1 MYLPVKITDGI
12 PTVWRSIKTVVRPEQ
27 GRVSLESMPE
37 MRDGM
42 HKKRNLIMILSM
54 LCVMY
59 LLTGCGMVRSIAHIR
74 QNGTEAENVE
84 DTADEEDTEPGTETG
99 SDSNT
104 EPEAEDSDA
113 AGRSAQELVK
123 DAFTRAETVELMD
136 YPVDVDYHVPEIL
149 SDSEGAKE
157 INRDI
162 LNVCQD
168 VMQQLDE
175 ESFAW
180 NKVGYEAY
188 RNGDILSLLVTKYSI
203 MDDYTLHYTYNLNLE
218 SGKRMDQK
226 ELIETLDFE
235 TRKGESVEAAVL
247 RHIRREAAYA
257 SDLDMKY
264 FFESVFFNQSETQDK
279 QEMYAQY
286 LLMRMETL
294 QEDNIHLG
302 LPMYLDGQGILQ
314 VAVPVYVMAG
324 GGLYDHIL
332 SPMTEHDRADRELSF
347 DQAVSVTYR
356 DGRMTVRIDQSDWT
370 NAAFGLGN
378 LEFGKEYEVHGIYKD
393 YTDAAMLPIM
403 NGEYVVPVFV
413 SEDGMVSYLD
423 LYSCAEAG
431 YFCITEPVCGLTNV
445 EAVTESSANEI
456 AAALEQFI
464 FEQSPDFSRVA
475 MGLYEGEGFSTET
488 TFHTDGGT
496 QYTDSYYLGFDSERE
511 GRFLYQISVDDVGI
525 YFGYEG
531 KCTYLGMNESGMIF
545 ACLLYEQTD
554 GGSGEAISGAFL
566 ERRRN
571 DWNERTMEWREWAD
585 YRLLNG
591 YDLFGT
597 EGDLRELEIS
607 AG

>member
-1 MYLPVKITDGI
+1 
-12 PTVWRSIKTVVRPEQ
+12 
-27 GRVSLESMPE
+27 
-37 MRDGM
+37 
-42 HKKRNLIMILSM
+42 
-54 LCVMY
+54 
-59 LLTGCGMVRSIAHIR
+59 
-74 QNGTEAENVE
+74 
-84 DTADEEDTEPGTETG
+84 
-99 SDSNT
+99 
-104 EPEAEDSDA
+104 
-113 AGRSAQELVK
+113 
-123 DAFTRAETVELMD
+123 
-136 YPVDVDYHVPEIL
+136 
-149 SDSEGAKE
+149 
-157 INRDI
+157 
-162 LNVCQD
+162 
-168 VMQQLDE
+168 
-175 ESFAW
+175 
-180 NKVGYEAY
+180 
-188 RNGDILSLLVTKYSI
+188 
-203 MDDYTLHYTYNLNLE
+203 
-218 SGKRMDQK
+218 
-226 ELIETLDFE
+226 
-235 TRKGESVEAAVL
+235 
-247 RHIRREAAYA
+247 
-257 SDLDMKY
+257 MKY

-314 VAVPVYVMAG
+314 AAVPVYVMAG

-332 SPMTEHDRADRELSF
+332 SPMTEHDREDLELSF

-403 NGEYVVPVFV
+403 NGEYVVPVFI
-413 SEDGMVSYLD
+413 SEDGMVSYVD

-464 FEQSPDFSRVA
+464 FEQSQDFSRVA

-554 GGSGEAISGAFL
+554 GASGEAISGAFL

-571 DWNERTMEWREWAD
+571 DWDERTMEWREWVD

-597 EGDLRELEIS
+597 KGELRELEIS

>member
-1 MYLPVKITDGI
+1 
-12 PTVWRSIKTVVRPEQ
+12 
-27 GRVSLESMPE
+27 
-37 MRDGM
+37 M

-54 LCVMY
+54 LCVVY

-74 QNGTEAENVE
+74 QNRAEAETVE
-84 DTADEEDTEPGTETG
+84 DTADEEATEPGTETG

-104 EPEAEDSDA
+104 EPGAEGSDA
-113 AGRSAQELVK
+113 VGRSAQEMVK

-162 LNVCQD
+162 LDVCQD

-175 ESFAW
+175 ESLAW

-324 GGLYDHIL
+324 GGLYDYIL

-456 AAALEQFI
+456 SAALEQFI
-464 FEQSPDFSRVA
+464 FEQSPDFTRVA

-554 GGSGEAISGAFL
+554 GVSGEAISGAFL

-597 EGDLRELEIS
+597 EGDLKELEIS

>member
-1 MYLPVKITDGI
+1 
-12 PTVWRSIKTVVRPEQ
+12 
-27 GRVSLESMPE
+27 
-37 MRDGM
+37 M

-54 LCVMY
+54 LCVVY
-59 LLTGCGMVRSIAHIR
+59 LLTGCGMVRSIAYIR
-74 QNGTEAENVE
+74 QNRAEAETVE
-84 DTADEEDTEPGTETG
+84 DTADEEAAEPGTETG

-104 EPEAEDSDA
+104 EPGAEGSDT

-136 YPVDVDYHVPEIL
+136 YSVDVDYHVPEIL

-162 LNVCQD
+162 LDVCQE

-175 ESFAW
+175 ESFVW
-180 NKVGYEAY
+180 HKVGYEAY

-264 FFESVFFNQSETQDK
+264 FFESVFFNQSEIQDK

-302 LPMYLDGQGILQ
+302 LPMYLDGQGVLQ

-378 LEFGKEYEVHGIYKD
+378 LEFGKEYEVYGIYKD

-464 FEQSPDFSRVA
+464 FDQSPDFSRVA

-488 TFHTDGGT
+488 TFPTDGGT

-545 ACLLYEQTD
+545 ACRLYEQTD
-554 GGSGEAISGAFL
+554 GASGEAISGAFL

-571 DWNERTMEWREWAD
+571 DWNEKTMEWREWAD

-597 EGDLRELEIS
+597 KGELRELEIS

>member
-1 MYLPVKITDGI
+1 
-12 PTVWRSIKTVVRPEQ
+12 
-27 GRVSLESMPE
+27 
-37 MRDGM
+37 M

-54 LCVMY
+54 LCVVY

-74 QNGTEAENVE
+74 QNRAEAETVE
-84 DTADEEDTEPGTETG
+84 DTADEEATEPGTETG
-99 SDSNT
+99 SDSDT
-104 EPEAEDSDA
+104 EPGAEGSDT

-162 LNVCQD
+162 LDVCQE

-175 ESFAW
+175 ESFVW
-180 NKVGYEAY
+180 HKVGYEAY
-188 RNGDILSLLVTKYSI
+188 RNGDILSLLLTKYSV

-279 QEMYAQY
+279 QEMYVQY

-403 NGEYVVPVFV
+403 NGEYVVPVFI

-488 TFHTDGGT
+488 TFPTDGGT

-545 ACLLYEQTD
+545 ACRLYEQTD
-554 GGSGEAISGAFL
+554 GASGEAISGAFL

-571 DWNERTMEWREWAD
+571 DWNEKTMEWREWAD

-597 EGDLRELEIS
+597 KGELRELEIS

>member
-1 MYLPVKITDGI
+1 
-12 PTVWRSIKTVVRPEQ
+12 
-27 GRVSLESMPE
+27 
-37 MRDGM
+37 
-42 HKKRNLIMILSM
+42 
-54 LCVMY
+54 
-59 LLTGCGMVRSIAHIR
+59 MVRSIAHIR
-74 QNGTEAENVE
+74 QNRTEAENEE
-84 DTADEEDTEPGTETG
+84 DTADEEAAEPGTETG

-104 EPEAEDSDA
+104 EPEAEGSDS

-175 ESFAW
+175 ESLAW

-218 SGKRMDQK
+218 TGKRMDQK

-496 QYTDSYYLGFDSERE
+496 QYTDSYYLGFDSEHE

-554 GGSGEAISGAFL
+554 GASGEAISGAFL

-571 DWNERTMEWREWAD
+571 DWNEKTMEWREWAD

>member
-1 MYLPVKITDGI
+1 
-12 PTVWRSIKTVVRPEQ
+12 
-27 GRVSLESMPE
+27 
-37 MRDGM
+37 M

-54 LCVMY
+54 LCVVY

-74 QNGTEAENVE
+74 QNRAEAETVE
-84 DTADEEDTEPGTETG
+84 DTADEEAAEPGTETG
-99 SDSNT
+99 SDSDT
-104 EPEAEDSDA
+104 EPGAEGSDT

-136 YPVDVDYHVPEIL
+136 YSVDVDYHVPEIL

-162 LNVCQD
+162 LDVCQE

-175 ESFAW
+175 ESFVW
-180 NKVGYEAY
+180 HKVGYEAY
-188 RNGDILSLLVTKYSI
+188 RNGDILSLLLTKYSV

-279 QEMYAQY
+279 QEMYVQY

-403 NGEYVVPVFV
+403 NGEYVVPVFI

-488 TFHTDGGT
+488 TFPTDGGT

-545 ACLLYEQTD
+545 ACRLYEQTD
-554 GGSGEAISGAFL
+554 GASGEAISGAFL

-571 DWNERTMEWREWAD
+571 DWNEKTMEWREWAD

-597 EGDLRELEIS
+597 KGELRELEIS

>member
-1 MYLPVKITDGI
+1 
-12 PTVWRSIKTVVRPEQ
+12 
-27 GRVSLESMPE
+27 
-37 MRDGM
+37 M

-54 LCVMY
+54 LCVVY

-74 QNGTEAENVE
+74 QNRAEAETVE
-84 DTADEEDTEPGTETG
+84 DTADEEAAEPGTETG
-99 SDSNT
+99 SDSDT
-104 EPEAEDSDA
+104 EPGAEGSDT

-162 LNVCQD
+162 LDVCQE

-175 ESFAW
+175 ESFVW
-180 NKVGYEAY
+180 HKVGYEAY
-188 RNGDILSLLVTKYSI
+188 RNGDILSLLLTKYSV

-279 QEMYAQY
+279 QEMYVQY

-403 NGEYVVPVFV
+403 NGEYVVPVFI

-488 TFHTDGGT
+488 TFPTDGGT

-545 ACLLYEQTD
+545 ACRLYEQTD
-554 GGSGEAISGAFL
+554 GASGEAISGAFL

-571 DWNERTMEWREWAD
+571 DWNEKTMEWREWAD

-597 EGDLRELEIS
+597 KGELRELEIS

>member
-1 MYLPVKITDGI
+1 
-12 PTVWRSIKTVVRPEQ
+12 
-27 GRVSLESMPE
+27 
-37 MRDGM
+37 M

-54 LCVMY
+54 LCVVY

-74 QNGTEAENVE
+74 QNRAEAETVE
-84 DTADEEDTEPGTETG
+84 DTADEEATEPGTETG
-99 SDSNT
+99 SDSDT
-104 EPEAEDSDA
+104 EPGAEGSDT

-136 YPVDVDYHVPEIL
+136 YSVDVDYHVPEIL

-162 LNVCQD
+162 LDVCQD

-175 ESFAW
+175 ENFVW
-180 NKVGYEAY
+180 HKVGYEAY
-188 RNGDILSLLVTKYSI
+188 RNGDILSLLLTKYSI
-203 MDDYTLHYTYNLNLE
+203 MDDYTLYYTYNLNLE

-264 FFESVFFNQSETQDK
+264 FFESVFFNQSEIQDK
-279 QEMYAQY
+279 QEMYAQF

-332 SPMTEHDRADRELSF
+332 SPMTEHDRADLELSF

-488 TFHTDGGT
+488 TFPTDGGT

-571 DWNERTMEWREWAD
+571 DWNEKTMEWREWAD

>member
-1 MYLPVKITDGI
+1 
-12 PTVWRSIKTVVRPEQ
+12 
-27 GRVSLESMPE
+27 
-37 MRDGM
+37 M

-54 LCVMY
+54 LCVVY

-74 QNGTEAENVE
+74 QNRAEAETVE
-84 DTADEEDTEPGTETG
+84 DTADEEATEPGTETG
-99 SDSNT
+99 SDSDT
-104 EPEAEDSDA
+104 EPGAEGSDT

-162 LNVCQD
+162 LDVCQE

-175 ESFAW
+175 ESFVW
-180 NKVGYEAY
+180 HKVGYEAY
-188 RNGDILSLLVTKYSI
+188 RNGDILSLLLTKYSV

-279 QEMYAQY
+279 QEMYVQY

-347 DQAVSVTYR
+347 DQAVLVTYR

-403 NGEYVVPVFV
+403 NGEYVVPVFI

-488 TFHTDGGT
+488 TFPTDGGT

-545 ACLLYEQTD
+545 ACRLYEQTD
-554 GGSGEAISGAFL
+554 GASGEAISGAFL

-571 DWNERTMEWREWAD
+571 DWNEKTMEWREWAD

-597 EGDLRELEIS
+597 KGELRELEIS

>member
-37 MRDGM
+37 MRDRM

-54 LCVMY
+54 LCVVY

-74 QNGTEAENVE
+74 QNRTEAENVE
-84 DTADEEDTEPGTETG
+84 NTADEEDTEPGTETG

-104 EPEAEDSDA
+104 EPGAEGSDT

-475 MGLYEGEGFSTET
+475 MGLYEGEGFSTGT

-554 GGSGEAISGAFL
+554 GASGEAISGAFL

-571 DWNERTMEWREWAD
+571 DWNEKTMEWREWAD

>member
-12 PTVWRSIKTVVRPEQ
+12 PTVWRPIKTVVRPEQ

-54 LCVMY
+54 LCVVY

-74 QNGTEAENVE
+74 QNWTEAETVE
-84 DTADEEDTEPGTETG
+84 DPADEEDTEPGTETG
-99 SDSNT
+99 SDSTT

-175 ESFAW
+175 ESLAW

-188 RNGDILSLLVTKYSI
+188 RIGDILSLLVTKYSI
-203 MDDYTLHYTYNLNLE
+203 MDDYTMHYTYNLNLE

-264 FFESVFFNQSETQDK
+264 FFESVT
-279 QEMYAQY
+279 
-286 LLMRMETL
+286 
-294 QEDNIHLG
+294 
-302 LPMYLDGQGILQ
+302 
-314 VAVPVYVMAG
+314 
-324 GGLYDHIL
+324 
-332 SPMTEHDRADRELSF
+332 
-347 DQAVSVTYR
+347 
-356 DGRMTVRIDQSDWT
+356 
-370 NAAFGLGN
+370 
-378 LEFGKEYEVHGIYKD
+378 
-393 YTDAAMLPIM
+393 
-403 NGEYVVPVFV
+403 
-413 SEDGMVSYLD
+413 
-423 LYSCAEAG
+423 
-431 YFCITEPVCGLTNV
+431 
-445 EAVTESSANEI
+445 
-456 AAALEQFI
+456 
-464 FEQSPDFSRVA
+464 
-475 MGLYEGEGFSTET
+475 
-488 TFHTDGGT
+488 
-496 QYTDSYYLGFDSERE
+496 
-511 GRFLYQISVDDVGI
+511 
-525 YFGYEG
+525 
-531 KCTYLGMNESGMIF
+531 
-545 ACLLYEQTD
+545 
-554 GGSGEAISGAFL
+554 
-566 ERRRN
+566 
-571 DWNERTMEWREWAD
+571 
-585 YRLLNG
+585 
-591 YDLFGT
+591 
-597 EGDLRELEIS
+597 
-607 AG
+607 

>member
-1 MYLPVKITDGI
+1 
-12 PTVWRSIKTVVRPEQ
+12 
-27 GRVSLESMPE
+27 
-37 MRDGM
+37 M

-54 LCVMY
+54 LCVVY

-74 QNGTEAENVE
+74 QNRAEAETVE
-84 DTADEEDTEPGTETG
+84 DTADEEATEPGTETG
-99 SDSNT
+99 SDSDT
-104 EPEAEDSDA
+104 EPGTEGSDT

-162 LNVCQD
+162 LDVCQE

-175 ESFAW
+175 ESFVW
-180 NKVGYEAY
+180 HKVGYEAY
-188 RNGDILSLLVTKYSI
+188 RNGDILSLLLTKYSV

-279 QEMYAQY
+279 QEMYVQY

-403 NGEYVVPVFV
+403 NGEYVVPVFI

-488 TFHTDGGT
+488 TFPTDGGT

-545 ACLLYEQTD
+545 ACRLYEQTD
-554 GGSGEAISGAFL
+554 GASGEAISGAFL

-571 DWNERTMEWREWAD
+571 DWNEKTMEWREWAD

-597 EGDLRELEIS
+597 KGELRELEIS

>member
-1 MYLPVKITDGI
+1 
-12 PTVWRSIKTVVRPEQ
+12 
-27 GRVSLESMPE
+27 
-37 MRDGM
+37 M

-54 LCVMY
+54 LCVVY
-59 LLTGCGMVRSIAHIR
+59 LLTGCGMVRSIVHIR
-74 QNGTEAENVE
+74 QNRTEAENVE

-104 EPEAEDSDA
+104 EPEAEGSDA

-175 ESFAW
+175 ESLAW

-235 TRKGESVEAAVL
+235 TRRGESVEAAVL

-347 DQAVSVTYR
+347 EQAVSVTYR

-393 YTDAAMLPIM
+393 YTDAVMLPIM

-554 GGSGEAISGAFL
+554 GASGEAISGAFL

-571 DWNERTMEWREWAD
+571 DWNEKTMEWREWAD

>member
-1 MYLPVKITDGI
+1 
-12 PTVWRSIKTVVRPEQ
+12 
-27 GRVSLESMPE
+27 
-37 MRDGM
+37 M

-54 LCVMY
+54 LCVVY

-74 QNGTEAENVE
+74 QNWTEAETVE

-104 EPEAEDSDA
+104 EPEAEGSDA

-175 ESFAW
+175 ESLAW

-370 NAAFGLGN
+370 NAAFGFGN

-554 GGSGEAISGAFL
+554 GASGEAISGAFL

-571 DWNERTMEWREWAD
+571 DWNEKTMEWREWAD

>member
-218 SGKRMDQK
+218 TGKRMDQK

-571 DWNERTMEWREWAD
+571 DWNEKTMEWREWAD

>member
-1 MYLPVKITDGI
+1 
-12 PTVWRSIKTVVRPEQ
+12 
-27 GRVSLESMPE
+27 
-37 MRDGM
+37 
-42 HKKRNLIMILSM
+42 MILSM
-54 LCVMY
+54 LCVVY

-74 QNGTEAENVE
+74 QNRAEAETVE
-84 DTADEEDTEPGTETG
+84 DTADEEATEPGTETG
-99 SDSNT
+99 SDSDT
-104 EPEAEDSDA
+104 EPGTEGSDT

-162 LNVCQD
+162 LDVCQE

-175 ESFAW
+175 ESFVW
-180 NKVGYEAY
+180 HKVGYEAY
-188 RNGDILSLLVTKYSI
+188 RNGDILSLLLTKYSV

-279 QEMYAQY
+279 QEMYVQY

-403 NGEYVVPVFV
+403 NGEYVVPVFI

-488 TFHTDGGT
+488 TFPTDGGT

-545 ACLLYEQTD
+545 ACRLYEQTD
-554 GGSGEAISGAFL
+554 GASGEAISGAFL

-571 DWNERTMEWREWAD
+571 DWNEKTMEWREWAD

-591 YDLFGT
+591 YDLFGAK
-597 EGDLRELEIS
+597 GDLRELEIS
-607 AG
+607 VG

>member
-1 MYLPVKITDGI
+1 
-12 PTVWRSIKTVVRPEQ
+12 
-27 GRVSLESMPE
+27 
-37 MRDGM
+37 M

-54 LCVMY
+54 LCVVY

-74 QNGTEAENVE
+74 QNRAEAETVE
-84 DTADEEDTEPGTETG
+84 DTADEEAAEPGTETG

-104 EPEAEDSDA
+104 EPEAEGSDS

-175 ESFAW
+175 ESLAW

-403 NGEYVVPVFV
+403 NGEYVVPVFI

-571 DWNERTMEWREWAD
+571 DWNEKTMEWREWAD

-597 EGDLRELEIS
+597 KGDLRELEIS

>member
-1 MYLPVKITDGI
+1 
-12 PTVWRSIKTVVRPEQ
+12 
-27 GRVSLESMPE
+27 
-37 MRDGM
+37 M

-54 LCVMY
+54 LCVVY

-74 QNGTEAENVE
+74 QNRAEAETVE
-84 DTADEEDTEPGTETG
+84 DTADEEATEPGTETG
-99 SDSNT
+99 SDSDT
-104 EPEAEDSDA
+104 EPGAEGSDT

-162 LNVCQD
+162 LDVCQE

-175 ESFAW
+175 ESFVW
-180 NKVGYEAY
+180 HKVGYEAY
-188 RNGDILSLLVTKYSI
+188 RNGDILSLLLTKYSV

-456 AAALEQFI
+456 SAALEQFI

-554 GGSGEAISGAFL
+554 GVSGEAISGAFL

-571 DWNERTMEWREWAD
+571 DWNEKTMEWREWAD

>member
-1 MYLPVKITDGI
+1 
-12 PTVWRSIKTVVRPEQ
+12 
-27 GRVSLESMPE
+27 
-37 MRDGM
+37 M

-54 LCVMY
+54 LCVVY

-74 QNGTEAENVE
+74 QNRAEAETVE
-84 DTADEEDTEPGTETG
+84 DTADEEATEPGTETG
-99 SDSNT
+99 SDSDT
-104 EPEAEDSDA
+104 EPGAEGSDT

-136 YPVDVDYHVPEIL
+136 YSVDVDYHVPEIL

-162 LNVCQD
+162 LDVCQE

-175 ESFAW
+175 ESFVW
-180 NKVGYEAY
+180 HKVGYEAY
-188 RNGDILSLLVTKYSI
+188 RNGDILSLLLTKYSV

-279 QEMYAQY
+279 QEMYVQY

-488 TFHTDGGT
+488 TFPTDGGT

-554 GGSGEAISGAFL
+554 GVSGEAISGAFL

-571 DWNERTMEWREWAD
+571 DWNEKTMEWREWAD

>member
-1 MYLPVKITDGI
+1 
-12 PTVWRSIKTVVRPEQ
+12 
-27 GRVSLESMPE
+27 
-37 MRDGM
+37 M
-42 HKKRNLIMILSM
+42 HKKRNLIMLLSM
-54 LCVMY
+54 LCVVY
-59 LLTGCGMVRSIAHIR
+59 LLTGCGMERSITYIR
-74 QNGTEAENVE
+74 QNRTEEETVA
-84 DTADEEDTEPGTETG
+84 DIADEEGTEPGGENG

-104 EPEAEDSDA
+104 EPGSEGSDTE
-113 AGRSAQELVK
+113 GLSAQELVK
-123 DAFTRAETVELMD
+123 DAFTRVETMELMD

-175 ESFAW
+175 ESFVW
-180 NKVGYEAY
+180 CKVGYEAY
-188 RNGDILSLLVTKYSI
+188 RNGDILSLLLTKYSI

-218 SGKRMDQK
+218 SGKRMDQR

-370 NAAFGLGN
+370 NATFGLGN

-571 DWNERTMEWREWAD
+571 DWNEKTMEWREWAD

-597 EGDLRELEIS
+597 KGDLRELEIS

>member
-1 MYLPVKITDGI
+1 
-12 PTVWRSIKTVVRPEQ
+12 
-27 GRVSLESMPE
+27 
-37 MRDGM
+37 M

-54 LCVMY
+54 LCVVY

-74 QNGTEAENVE
+74 QNRAEAETVE
-84 DTADEEDTEPGTETG
+84 DTADEEATEPGTETG
-99 SDSNT
+99 SDSDT
-104 EPEAEDSDA
+104 EPGAEGSDT

-162 LNVCQD
+162 LDVCQE

-175 ESFAW
+175 ESFVW
-180 NKVGYEAY
+180 HKVGYEAY
-188 RNGDILSLLVTKYSI
+188 RNGDILSLLLTKYSV

-279 QEMYAQY
+279 QEMYVQY

-403 NGEYVVPVFV
+403 NGEYVVPVFI

-488 TFHTDGGT
+488 TFPTDGGT

-571 DWNERTMEWREWAD
+571 DWNEKTMEWREWAD

>member
-1 MYLPVKITDGI
+1 MGCI
-12 PTVWRSIKTVVRPEQ
+12 
-27 GRVSLESMPE
+27 
-37 MRDGM
+37 
-42 HKKRNLIMILSM
+42 KKRNLIMILSM
-54 LCVMY
+54 LCVVY

-74 QNGTEAENVE
+74 QNRAEAETVE
-84 DTADEEDTEPGTETG
+84 DTADEEATEPGTETG
-99 SDSNT
+99 SDSDT
-104 EPEAEDSDA
+104 EPGAEGSDT

-162 LNVCQD
+162 LDVCQE

-175 ESFAW
+175 ESFVW
-180 NKVGYEAY
+180 HKVGYEAY
-188 RNGDILSLLVTKYSI
+188 RNGDILSLLLTKYSV

-279 QEMYAQY
+279 QEMYVQY

-403 NGEYVVPVFV
+403 NGEYVVPVFI

-456 AAALEQFI
+456 AAALEQII

-488 TFHTDGGT
+488 TFPTDGGT

-571 DWNERTMEWREWAD
+571 DWNEKTMEWREWAD

>member
-1 MYLPVKITDGI
+1 
-12 PTVWRSIKTVVRPEQ
+12 
-27 GRVSLESMPE
+27 
-37 MRDGM
+37 
-42 HKKRNLIMILSM
+42 
-54 LCVMY
+54 
-59 LLTGCGMVRSIAHIR
+59 
-74 QNGTEAENVE
+74 
-84 DTADEEDTEPGTETG
+84 
-99 SDSNT
+99 
-104 EPEAEDSDA
+104 
-113 AGRSAQELVK
+113 
-123 DAFTRAETVELMD
+123 
-136 YPVDVDYHVPEIL
+136 
-149 SDSEGAKE
+149 
-157 INRDI
+157 
-162 LNVCQD
+162 
-168 VMQQLDE
+168 
-175 ESFAW
+175 
-180 NKVGYEAY
+180 
-188 RNGDILSLLVTKYSI
+188 
-203 MDDYTLHYTYNLNLE
+203 
-218 SGKRMDQK
+218 
-226 ELIETLDFE
+226 
-235 TRKGESVEAAVL
+235 
-247 RHIRREAAYA
+247 
-257 SDLDMKY
+257 
-264 FFESVFFNQSETQDK
+264 
-279 QEMYAQY
+279 MYAQY

-302 LPMYLDGQGILQ
+302 LPMYLDGQGVLQ

-403 NGEYVVPVFV
+403 NGEYVVPVFI

-488 TFHTDGGT
+488 TFPTDGGT
-496 QYTDSYYLGFDSERE
+496 QYTDSYYLGFDPERE

-545 ACLLYEQTD
+545 ACRLYEQTD
-554 GGSGEAISGAFL
+554 GASGEAISGAFL

-571 DWNERTMEWREWAD
+571 DWNEKTMEWREWAD

-597 EGDLRELEIS
+597 KGDPRELEIS

>member
-1 MYLPVKITDGI
+1 
-12 PTVWRSIKTVVRPEQ
+12 
-27 GRVSLESMPE
+27 
-37 MRDGM
+37 M
-42 HKKRNLIMILSM
+42 HKKRNLIMLLSM
-54 LCVMY
+54 LCVVY
-59 LLTGCGMVRSIAHIR
+59 LLTGCGMERSITYIR
-74 QNGTEAENVE
+74 QNRTEEETVA
-84 DTADEEDTEPGTETG
+84 DIADEEGTEPGGENG

-104 EPEAEDSDA
+104 EPGSEGSDTE
-113 AGRSAQELVK
+113 GLSAQELVK

-175 ESFAW
+175 ESFVW
-180 NKVGYEAY
+180 CKVGYEAY
-188 RNGDILSLLVTKYSI
+188 RNGDILSLLLTKYSI
-203 MDDYTLHYTYNLNLE
+203 MDDYTLYYTYNLNLE

-226 ELIETLDFE
+226 ELIATLDFE
-235 TRKGESVEAAVL
+235 TRKGESVEDAVL

-257 SDLDMKY
+257 SDLDIKY
-264 FFESVFFNQSETQDK
+264 FFEAVFFDQAQTKDK

-314 VAVPVYVMAG
+314 VAVPVYGMAG

>member
-1 MYLPVKITDGI
+1 
-12 PTVWRSIKTVVRPEQ
+12 
-27 GRVSLESMPE
+27 
-37 MRDGM
+37 
-42 HKKRNLIMILSM
+42 MILSM
-54 LCVMY
+54 LCVVY

-74 QNGTEAENVE
+74 QNRAEAETVE
-84 DTADEEDTEPGTETG
+84 DTADEEATEPGTETG
-99 SDSNT
+99 SDSDT
-104 EPEAEDSDA
+104 EPGAEGSDT

-162 LNVCQD
+162 LDVCQE

-175 ESFAW
+175 ESFVW
-180 NKVGYEAY
+180 HKVGYEAY
-188 RNGDILSLLVTKYSI
+188 RNGDILSLLLTKYSV

-279 QEMYAQY
+279 QEMYVQY

-403 NGEYVVPVFV
+403 NGEYVVPVFI

-488 TFHTDGGT
+488 TFPTDGGT

-545 ACLLYEQTD
+545 ACRLYEQTD
-554 GGSGEAISGAFL
+554 GASGEAISGAFL

-571 DWNERTMEWREWAD
+571 DWNEKTMEWREWAD

-597 EGDLRELEIS
+597 KGELRELEIS

>member
-1 MYLPVKITDGI
+1 
-12 PTVWRSIKTVVRPEQ
+12 
-27 GRVSLESMPE
+27 
-37 MRDGM
+37 M

-54 LCVMY
+54 LCVVY

-74 QNGTEAENVE
+74 QNRAEAETVE
-84 DTADEEDTEPGTETG
+84 DTADEEATEPGTETG
-99 SDSNT
+99 SDSDT
-104 EPEAEDSDA
+104 EPGAEGSDT

-162 LNVCQD
+162 LDVCQE

-175 ESFAW
+175 ESFVW
-180 NKVGYEAY
+180 HKVGYEAY
-188 RNGDILSLLVTKYSI
+188 RNGDILSLLLTKYSV

-279 QEMYAQY
+279 QEMYVQY

-554 GGSGEAISGAFL
+554 GVSGEAISGAFL

-571 DWNERTMEWREWAD
+571 DWNEKTMEWREWAD

-597 EGDLRELEIS
+597 KGELRELEIS

>member
-1 MYLPVKITDGI
+1 
-12 PTVWRSIKTVVRPEQ
+12 
-27 GRVSLESMPE
+27 
-37 MRDGM
+37 M

-54 LCVMY
+54 LCVVY

-74 QNGTEAENVE
+74 QNRAEAETVE
-84 DTADEEDTEPGTETG
+84 DTADEEATEPGTETG
-99 SDSNT
+99 SDSDT
-104 EPEAEDSDA
+104 EPGTEGSDT

-162 LNVCQD
+162 LDVCQE

-175 ESFAW
+175 ESFVW
-180 NKVGYEAY
+180 HKVGYEAY
-188 RNGDILSLLVTKYSI
+188 RNGDILSLLLTKYSV

-279 QEMYAQY
+279 QEMYVQY

-488 TFHTDGGT
+488 TFPTDGGT

-545 ACLLYEQTD
+545 ACRLYEQTD
-554 GGSGEAISGAFL
+554 GASGEAISGAFL

-571 DWNERTMEWREWAD
+571 DWNEKTMEWREWAD

-597 EGDLRELEIS
+597 KGELRELEIS

>member
-1 MYLPVKITDGI
+1 
-12 PTVWRSIKTVVRPEQ
+12 
-27 GRVSLESMPE
+27 
-37 MRDGM
+37 M

-54 LCVMY
+54 LCVVY

-74 QNGTEAENVE
+74 QNRAEAETVE
-84 DTADEEDTEPGTETG
+84 DAADEEAAEPGTETG

-104 EPEAEDSDA
+104 EPEAEGSDS

-175 ESFAW
+175 ESLAW

-264 FFESVFFNQSETQDK
+264 FFESVFFNQSESQDK

-554 GGSGEAISGAFL
+554 GASGEAISGAFL

-571 DWNERTMEWREWAD
+571 DWNEKTMEWREWAD

-591 YDLFGT
+591 YDLFGAK
-597 EGDLRELEIS
+597 GDLRELEIS
-607 AG
+607 VG

>member
-1 MYLPVKITDGI
+1 
-12 PTVWRSIKTVVRPEQ
+12 
-27 GRVSLESMPE
+27 
-37 MRDGM
+37 M

-54 LCVMY
+54 LCVVY

-74 QNGTEAENVE
+74 QNRAEAETVE
-84 DTADEEDTEPGTETG
+84 DTADEEATEPGTETG
-99 SDSNT
+99 SDSDT
-104 EPEAEDSDA
+104 EPGAEGSDT

-162 LNVCQD
+162 LDVCQE

-175 ESFAW
+175 ESFVW
-180 NKVGYEAY
+180 HKVGYEAY
-188 RNGDILSLLVTKYSI
+188 RNGDILSLLLTKYSV

-279 QEMYAQY
+279 QEMYVQY

-332 SPMTEHDRADRELSF
+332 SPMTEHDRADLELSF

-431 YFCITEPVCGLTNV
+431 YFCITESVCGLTNV

-488 TFHTDGGT
+488 TFPTDGGT

-554 GGSGEAISGAFL
+554 GVSGEAISGAFL

-571 DWNERTMEWREWAD
+571 DWNEKTMEWREWAD

-597 EGDLRELEIS
+597 KGELRELEIS

>member
-1 MYLPVKITDGI
+1 
-12 PTVWRSIKTVVRPEQ
+12 
-27 GRVSLESMPE
+27 
-37 MRDGM
+37 M
-42 HKKRNLIMILSM
+42 HKNKKRNLIMILSM
-54 LCVMY
+54 LCVVY

-74 QNGTEAENVE
+74 QNRAEAETVE
-84 DTADEEDTEPGTETG
+84 DTADEEATEPGTETG
-99 SDSNT
+99 SDSDT
-104 EPEAEDSDA
+104 EPGAEGSDT

-162 LNVCQD
+162 LDVCQE

-175 ESFAW
+175 ESFVW

-279 QEMYAQY
+279 QEMYVQY

-403 NGEYVVPVFV
+403 NGEYVVPVFI

-488 TFHTDGGT
+488 TFPTDGGT

-571 DWNERTMEWREWAD
+571 DWNEKTMEWREWAD

>member
-1 MYLPVKITDGI
+1 
-12 PTVWRSIKTVVRPEQ
+12 
-27 GRVSLESMPE
+27 
-37 MRDGM
+37 
-42 HKKRNLIMILSM
+42 
-54 LCVMY
+54 
-59 LLTGCGMVRSIAHIR
+59 
-74 QNGTEAENVE
+74 
-84 DTADEEDTEPGTETG
+84 
-99 SDSNT
+99 
-104 EPEAEDSDA
+104 
-113 AGRSAQELVK
+113 
-123 DAFTRAETVELMD
+123 
-136 YPVDVDYHVPEIL
+136 
-149 SDSEGAKE
+149 
-157 INRDI
+157 
-162 LNVCQD
+162 
-168 VMQQLDE
+168 
-175 ESFAW
+175 
-180 NKVGYEAY
+180 
-188 RNGDILSLLVTKYSI
+188 
-203 MDDYTLHYTYNLNLE
+203 
-218 SGKRMDQK
+218 MDQK

-464 FEQSPDFSRVA
+464 FDQSPDFSRVA

-488 TFHTDGGT
+488 TFPTDGGT

-545 ACLLYEQTD
+545 ACRLYEQTD
-554 GGSGEAISGAFL
+554 GASGEAISGAFL

-571 DWNERTMEWREWAD
+571 DWNEKTMEWREWAD

-597 EGDLRELEIS
+597 KGELRELEIS

>member
-1 MYLPVKITDGI
+1 
-12 PTVWRSIKTVVRPEQ
+12 
-27 GRVSLESMPE
+27 
-37 MRDGM
+37 
-42 HKKRNLIMILSM
+42 MILSM
-54 LCVMY
+54 LCVVY

-74 QNGTEAENVE
+74 QNRAEAETVE
-84 DTADEEDTEPGTETG
+84 DTADEEATEPGTETG
-99 SDSNT
+99 SDSDT
-104 EPEAEDSDA
+104 EPGTEGSDT

-162 LNVCQD
+162 LDVCQE

-175 ESFAW
+175 ESFVW
-180 NKVGYEAY
+180 HKVGYEAY
-188 RNGDILSLLVTKYSI
+188 RNGDILSLLLTKYSV

-279 QEMYAQY
+279 QEMYVQY

-403 NGEYVVPVFV
+403 NGEYVVPVFI

-488 TFHTDGGT
+488 TFPTDGGT

-545 ACLLYEQTD
+545 ACRLYEQTD
-554 GGSGEAISGAFL
+554 GASGEAISGAFL

-571 DWNERTMEWREWAD
+571 DWNEKTMEWREWAD

-597 EGDLRELEIS
+597 KGELRELEIS

>member
-1 MYLPVKITDGI
+1 
-12 PTVWRSIKTVVRPEQ
+12 
-27 GRVSLESMPE
+27 
-37 MRDGM
+37 M

-54 LCVMY
+54 LCVVY

-74 QNGTEAENVE
+74 QNRAEAETVE
-84 DTADEEDTEPGTETG
+84 DTADEEATEPGTETG
-99 SDSNT
+99 SDSDT
-104 EPEAEDSDA
+104 EPGAEGSDT

-162 LNVCQD
+162 LDVCQE

-175 ESFAW
+175 ESFVW
-180 NKVGYEAY
+180 HKVGYEAY
-188 RNGDILSLLVTKYSI
+188 RNGDILSLLLTKYSI
-203 MDDYTLHYTYNLNLE
+203 MDDYTLYYTYNLNLE

-264 FFESVFFNQSETQDK
+264 FFESVFFNQSEIQDK
-279 QEMYAQY
+279 QEMYAQF

-332 SPMTEHDRADRELSF
+332 SPMTEHDRADLELSF

-554 GGSGEAISGAFL
+554 GVSGEAISGAFL

-571 DWNERTMEWREWAD
+571 DWNEKTMEWREWAD

-597 EGDLRELEIS
+597 KGELRELEIS

>member
-1 MYLPVKITDGI
+1 MLKNNRRKSHNFCVLVFIWCLLP
-12 PTVWRSIKTVVRPEQ
+12 SKTYFFGVYGQ
-27 GRVSLESMPE
+27 
-37 MRDGM
+37 
-42 HKKRNLIMILSM
+42 KKRAVHIVCSALI
-54 LCVMY
+54 LC
-59 LLTGCGMVRSIAHIR
+59 LLLVYKNICGKVKKCAIVSHCVRVGKDS
-74 QNGTEAENVE
+74 NAEPGSE
-84 DTADEEDTEPGTETG
+84 GSDTEGL
-99 SDSNT
+99 
-104 EPEAEDSDA
+104 
-113 AGRSAQELVK
+113 SAQELVK

-162 LNVCQD
+162 LDVCQD

-175 ESFAW
+175 ESFVW
-180 NKVGYEAY
+180 HKVGYEAY
-188 RNGDILSLLVTKYSI
+188 RNGDILSLLLTKYSI
-203 MDDYTLHYTYNLNLE
+203 MDDYTLYYTYNLNLE

-247 RHIRREAAYA
+247 RHIRREAAYV
-257 SDLDMKY
+257 SDLDIKY
-264 FFESVFFNQSETQDK
+264 FFEAVFFDQAQTKDK

-332 SPMTEHDRADRELSF
+332 SPMTEHDRADLELSF

-431 YFCITEPVCGLTNV
+431 YFCIAEPVCGLTNV

-571 DWNERTMEWREWAD
+571 DSNESI
-585 YRLLNG
+585 
-591 YDLFGT
+591 GT
-597 EGDLRELEIS
+597 APAPASPPPASSPPVSFCSGSVKILPFPSVSSRSPPGIF
-607 AG
+607 AI

>member
-1 MYLPVKITDGI
+1 
-12 PTVWRSIKTVVRPEQ
+12 
-27 GRVSLESMPE
+27 
-37 MRDGM
+37 M

-54 LCVMY
+54 LCVVY

-74 QNGTEAENVE
+74 QNRAEAETVE
-84 DTADEEDTEPGTETG
+84 DTADEEATEPGTETG
-99 SDSNT
+99 SDSDT
-104 EPEAEDSDA
+104 EPGAEGSDT

-162 LNVCQD
+162 LDVCQE

-175 ESFAW
+175 ESFVW
-180 NKVGYEAY
+180 HKVGYEAY
-188 RNGDILSLLVTKYSI
+188 RNGDILSLLLTKYSV

-279 QEMYAQY
+279 QEMYVQY

-456 AAALEQFI
+456 SAALEQFI
-464 FEQSPDFSRVA
+464 FEQSPDFTRVA

-554 GGSGEAISGAFL
+554 GVSGEAISGAFL

-597 EGDLRELEIS
+597 EGDLKELEIS